1 MNNRRKLVIAL
12 GVGAFTAP
20 FHSFAQQQGKVWRVG
35 FLAAP
40 SRPASIET
48 SYYGAFPQG
57 MRELSY
63 VEGKNLTIEWR
74 FPDNQPDRLAG
85 LVAELVQLKVDAI
98 AVHGSPGAFAVQKA
112 TTTIPIVFVGPGDP
126 VAIKLV
132 KSLARQQ
139 EADAG

>member
-1 MNNRRKLVIAL
+1 
-12 GVGAFTAP
+12 
-20 FHSFAQQQGKVWRVG
+20 
-35 FLAAP
+35 
-40 SRPASIET
+40 
-48 SYYGAFPQG
+48 
-57 MRELSY
+57 MRELGY

-98 AVHGSPGAFAVQKA
+98 AVHGSRGAFAVQKA